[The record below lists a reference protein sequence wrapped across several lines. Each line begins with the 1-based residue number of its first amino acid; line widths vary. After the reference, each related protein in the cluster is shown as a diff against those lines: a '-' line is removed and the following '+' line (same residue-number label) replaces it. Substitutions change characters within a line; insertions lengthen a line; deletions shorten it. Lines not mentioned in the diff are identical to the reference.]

1 MDSHFNTDKNSGE
14 GIPHATIKR
23 LPVYHRFL
31 SDLARKEVE
40 RISSRELAVKVG
52 VNPSQLRQDLSY
64 FGSFGQQGYG
74 YRVDDLLREIG
85 RILGLDQAV
94 KMVLV
99 GAGHLGTALANYE
112 NFARRGFRI
121 TAIFD
126 NDPGVIGLFISGIQV
141 MDVRE
146 LQDHLRVEP
155 AEVGIITT
163 PAEAAQETA
172 DRLIQGGVKGIWNFA
187 PVSLRVPE
195 TILQE
200 NVHIGESLMLLSFK
214 LKQQR
219 QPAPDA
225 T

>member
-1 MDSHFNTDKNSGE
+1 MDNHSNHRKHPSE
-14 GIPHATIKR
+14 GIPYATIKR

-40 RISSRELAVKVG
+40 RISSRELAVKMG

-85 RILGLDQAV
+85 HILGLNQAV

-112 NFARRGFRI
+112 NFNRRGFRI

-126 NDPGVIGLFISGIQV
+126 SDPAVIGLFISGIQV

-146 LQDHLRVEP
+146 LQDHLRAEP
-155 AEVGIITT
+155 AEIGIITT

-172 DRLIQGGVKGIWNFA
+172 DRLVQGGVQGIWNFA

-195 TILQE
+195 TVIQE
-200 NVHIGESLMLLSFK
+200 NVHISESLLLLSFK
-214 LKQQR
+214 LKQR
-219 QPAPDA
+219 QPVPEP